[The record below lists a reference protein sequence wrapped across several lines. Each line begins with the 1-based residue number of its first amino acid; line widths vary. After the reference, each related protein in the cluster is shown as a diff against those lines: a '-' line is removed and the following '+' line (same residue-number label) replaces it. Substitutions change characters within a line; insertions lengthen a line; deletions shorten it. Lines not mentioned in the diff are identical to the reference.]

1 MGGILIVPDIP
12 KPRNKELTNDQI
24 AMVDGIVRHL
34 MDLANSGAD
43 MERTIAGWDEEKPA
57 NAADVD
63 DDDVTAPWS
72 RVYLTIAVRFDKTE
86 AGLH

>member
-1 MGGILIVPDIP
+1 MGGILIVPEIP
-12 KPRNKELTNDQI
+12 KPRNKLTSDQM
-24 AMVDGIVRHL
+24 ALVDGIMRHL

-43 MERTIAGWDEEKPA
+43 MERTIAGWDGEEPA

-63 DDDVTAPWS
+63 DGDVTAPWS
-72 RVYLTIAVRFDKTE
+72 RVYLTIAVHFDKTR